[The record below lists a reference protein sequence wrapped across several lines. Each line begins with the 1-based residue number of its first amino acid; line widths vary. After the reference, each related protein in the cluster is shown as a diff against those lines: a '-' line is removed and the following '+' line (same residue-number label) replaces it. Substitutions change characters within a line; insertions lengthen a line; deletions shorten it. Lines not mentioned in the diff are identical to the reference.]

1 MDDIPASSIVV
12 NDNGDPFRGI
22 GPCIFDQFMNYNLI
36 YFRPI
41 DEMLPNLFLTN

>member
-22 GPCIFDQFMNYNLI
+22 GPCIFDQFMNI
-36 YFRPI
+36 GQPRSTAAAGSEEQI
-41 DEMLPNLFLTN
+41 